1 MVSVCRPLVVRV
13 IFGTVL
19 SLTIFAAQF
28 RCNVAIPW
36 VKWLFA
42 GLSLRRPGFCVSV
55 SPCGICGGR
64 NGTGTGFS
72 PSSSVLP
79 RQYNPT
85 VIQHVGMNS

>member
-42 GLSLRRPGFCVSV
+42 GLSPRRPGFVSRSV
-55 SPCGICGGR
+55 HL
-64 NGTGTGFS
+64 GFVVDEMALEQVFLQ
-72 PSSSVLP
+72 VLRFYP
-79 RQYNPT
+79 VNIIPP
-85 VIQHVGMNS
+85 